1 MTATTEPLKLAI
13 GLPVYTGQITAF
25 AQRMW
30 LSLGATLASSTRFQ
44 YVGTTLIETCGI
56 DVARNRLV
64 ASAHQQG
71 ADWLLMIDADTWHD
85 DGFDILTMV
94 SDADRAGAA
103 VVAAQV
109 PKRDP
114 DDTHLMV
121 YRYVNGRRTNAI
133 LGKQLEPIDAAATAM
148 MAIRLSAV
156 EDFAPPWFMFEWRG
170 HALTPALSED
180 LYFCKRIR
188 DAGGLIL
195 GDGRFVAKH
204 LQRPQVIDH

>member
-1 MTATTEPLKLAI
+1 MTATDPIALAI
-13 GLPVYTGQITAF
+13 GLPVYTGQLTAF

-30 LSLGATLASSTRFQ
+30 LSVGATLAASTRFR
-44 YVGTTLIETCGI
+44 YVGTTLVETCGI
-56 DVARNRLV
+56 DVARNTLV
-64 ASAHQQG
+64 AAAMRQQ
-71 ADWLLMIDADTWHD
+71 ADWLLMVDADTWHD
-85 DGFDILTMV
+85 DGFDILTMI
-94 SDADRAGAA
+94 SDADRAGAD

-121 YRYVNGRRTNAI
+121 YRYVDGKRTNAK

-148 MAIRLSAV
+148 MAIRLAPV
-156 EDFAPPWFMFEWRG
+156 MERAPPWFKFDWGSAR
-170 HALTPALSED
+170 LKPTLSED
-180 LYFCKRIR
+180 LYFCKQVR

-204 LQRPQVIDH
+204 LQRPQIIE